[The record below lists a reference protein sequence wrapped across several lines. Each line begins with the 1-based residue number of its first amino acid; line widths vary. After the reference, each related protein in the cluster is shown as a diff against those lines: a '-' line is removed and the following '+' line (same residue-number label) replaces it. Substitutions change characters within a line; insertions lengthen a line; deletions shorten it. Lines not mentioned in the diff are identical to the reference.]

1 MCTGERYRAD
11 HGPQPAVMPFIILPA
26 SAAQVASTSLI
37 SLARPA
43 FPLRIPPSLCR
54 WLPPAQRR
62 RGSPSWGES
71 IKIAHHGLGQ
81 RLRRLADS
89 SKGANAAVPTLP
101 ECRCT
106 VSGAS
111 QDGRPIFGSW
121 EGGLRR
127 EVPRYPGS
135 PGTLKRLPTVVP
147 SNRATPLSGPGQKK
161 GGWNK
166 SKASRSNGAEIN
178 PQQSHGR
185 DTCAAPLFPAIATN
199 NPGHGAV

>member
-1 MCTGERYRAD
+1 MRWGALQGGPRPSTGRYA
-11 HGPQPAVMPFIILPA
+11 LPA
-26 SAAQVASTSLI
+26 SAAQVASQPLLSLSPI
-37 SLARPA
+37 LPSPSG
-43 FPLRIPPSLCR
+43 FPPPFAGGCR
-54 WLPPAQRR
+54 RHKGGG
-62 RGSPSWGES
+62 GSPSWGES

-81 RLRRLADS
+81 RLRRRADS

-111 QDGRPIFGSW
+111 QDGRPILGSW

-127 EVPRYPGS
+127 EVARYPGS

-185 DTCAAPLFPAIATN
+185 DTCAAPLFPTIATN